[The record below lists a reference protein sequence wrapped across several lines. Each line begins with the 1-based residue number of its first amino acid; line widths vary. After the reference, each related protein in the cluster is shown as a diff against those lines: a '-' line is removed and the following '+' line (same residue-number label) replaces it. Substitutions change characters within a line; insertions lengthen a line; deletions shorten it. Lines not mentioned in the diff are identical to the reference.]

1 MDQTLEVA
9 NIEVLPSAKVW
20 EHQRVYEK
28 RLSAIVSKENRKPIF
43 LPFSVC
49 LFIPPSSQAA
59 KVKRTRKRAGADQG
73 EDETD
78 GEPTN
83 DEGGQE
89 MEPRPRPKPRP
100 RPLRVTRS
108 NPNGGGG
115 DENVVDE
122 EEDPVTP
129 KAKPRPRPVRR
140 QKTPPE
146 EPNVGDDLFL
156 EPVPTE
162 AGSALGEQEPE
173 EPEPTSTPVST
184 RKRQREDSPEGV
196 PNGILNSPEETE
208 MHVRRKR
215 IRH

>member
-1 MDQTLEVA
+1 MPVHS
-9 NIEVLPSAKVW
+9 PSA
-20 EHQRVYEK
+20 
-28 RLSAIVSKENRKPIF
+28 
-43 LPFSVC
+43 
-49 LFIPPSSQAA
+49 QAA
-59 KVKRTRKRAGADQG
+59 KVKKTRKRAGADQG

-89 MEPRPRPKPRP
+89 MEPRPRPRP
-100 RPLRVTRS
+100 RRVTRS
-108 NPNGGGG
+108 NPSRGG
-115 DENVVDE
+115 DENVVD

-146 EPNVGDDLFL
+146 EVNVGDDLFQDL
-156 EPVPTE
+156 PTE

-173 EPEPTSTPVST
+173 EPEPNSTPIST
-184 RKRQREDSPEGV
+184 QKRQREDSQEGV
-196 PNGILNSPEETE
+196 PNGVSNSPEETE
-208 MHVRRKR
+208 IHVRRKR